1 MVSLSWR
8 RVASFGPPLALLGN
22 VALAAACSSS
32 SAGAGSST
40 SSGGSP
46 GSDASASSG
55 GGSSGDDGSAA
66 SPADAGIQP
75 VTNGTYDAAKTLI
88 GEYAA
93 QIRFRKEESA
103 SGLGMEDALITLDAS
118 VSIADDASS
127 QTVTMTMRIC
137 HGTLSGQ
144 GTGLLQGSGLI
155 TPDVVFTTTTLDPVP
170 VSAAKENGVVKW
182 SVPEIHGPVGWKWSS
197 PSDTLPMSAS
207 DPRIFDQD
215 GDGNPGVTIDVTL
228 SGGMPIPVYVVQA
241 ERDTFSGTVDS
252 SGNLAATVVDDT
264 PQYVIGASNPLL
276 ASAQLTREAESDTS
290 DNVAQFV
297 RVSSR
302 IDCADLV
309 GEAGA
314 LFH

>member
-1 MVSLSWR
+1 M
-8 RVASFGPPLALLGN
+8 ALLGSA
-22 VALAAACSSS
+22 VLAAGCSSS
-32 SAGAGSST
+32 SSGGGAGAST
-40 SSGGSP
+40 ASGASQ

-55 GGSSGDDGSAA
+55 GGSSGVEGGTA
-66 SPADAGIQP
+66 SLADAGILP
-75 VTNGTYDAAKTLI
+75 VTNGTYAAAKTLV

-93 QIRFRKEESA
+93 QIQFRKEESA
-103 SGLGMEDALITLDAS
+103 SGLGTESALITLDAS

-127 QTVTMTMRIC
+127 QAVTMTMRIC

-170 VSAAKENGVVKW
+170 VSAVEVNGVVKW
-182 SVPEIHGPVGWKWSS
+182 SVPEVHGPIGWKWSG
-197 PSDTLPMSAS
+197 PSDTLPMSPS

-228 SGGMPIPVYVVQA
+228 SGGSPIPVYVVQT
-241 ERDTFSGTVDS
+241 ERDGFSGTVDAD
-252 SGNLAATVVDDT
+252 GNLAAAVVDDT
-264 PQYVIGASNPLL
+264 PQYVVGASNPLL
-276 ASAQLTREAESDTS
+276 ASAQLTRGADPDTS